1 MNDENVDIKDSE
13 DTMTQF
19 EKSGKTAMLIAIN
32 QEYRGMVAV
41 ADTVKDSTA
50 AAIKQ
55 LHDLNIKVVMLTG
68 DNERTA
74 QAIANEVGIDTII
87 AQVLPEEKAA
97 KNQITPNP
105 R

>member
-1 MNDENVDIKDSE
+1 
-13 DTMTQF
+13 
-19 EKSGKTAMLIAIN
+19 MLIAIN

-97 KNQITPNP
+97 NSNTNIGLYECWCIVNAVTHHRNGFILGLE
-105 R
+105 

>member
-1 MNDENVDIKDSE
+1 
-13 DTMTQF
+13 
-19 EKSGKTAMLIAIN
+19 
-32 QEYRGMVAV
+32 V

-97 KNQITPNP
+97 KINSLQTQDKTIAMVGDGVNDAP
-105 R
+105 